1 MPSNTRL
8 HTELLITAGVR
19 GLDRIDAVIEALRAA
34 GHNTDQLTDES
45 ARLRA
50 EWDSLD
56 PEERVVCAT
65 SRKRPIRHAKMPTA
79 SLTAPSAT
87 LARLTA

>member
-34 GHNTDQLTDES
+34 AGL
-45 ARLRA
+45 
-50 EWDSLD
+50 
-56 PEERVVCAT
+56 
-65 SRKRPIRHAKMPTA
+65 
-79 SLTAPSAT
+79 
-87 LARLTA
+87 

>member
-19 GLDRIDAVIEALRAA
+19 GLDRIDAVIEALRTAE
-34 GHNTDQLTDES
+34 HNTDQLTDES

-50 EWDSLD
+50 EWWSSLRTFEPCSD
-56 PEERVVCAT
+56 NQRLMFRCVAQHVVW
-65 SRKRPIRHAKMPTA
+65 SYL
-79 SLTAPSAT
+79 SENLQ
-87 LARLTA
+87 